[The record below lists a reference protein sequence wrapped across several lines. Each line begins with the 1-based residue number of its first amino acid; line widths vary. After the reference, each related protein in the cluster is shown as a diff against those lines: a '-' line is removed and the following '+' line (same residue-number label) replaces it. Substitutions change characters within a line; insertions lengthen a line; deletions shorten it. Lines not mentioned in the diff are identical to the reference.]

1 MTLKKSV
8 FQRVHLNLLES
19 SSFPEGLR
27 GEFKSHLALLNFRR
41 AQYLIL
47 LLLLTNFL
55 LFLTD
60 YFNYQKGLWSLNSS
74 YKLLFQANLA
84 MGVWMVILILAA
96 SFLRFSSSKFKMKLQ
111 VSFTVVTSLLSLCI
125 AASIS
130 GGLDQQLHAHITL
143 YTLALFGIAALI
155 YLDPRI
161 SFLIILGSYVVFV
174 GTLRNFQ
181 PDYYMFWEQAIN
193 TVLLALV
200 AWLISSYFYRLHIRD
215 FHYQLSIESIVK
227 ERTAKLEEVNCQL
240 EEEILEKQRLDDE
253 LTQFFKAAL
262 DIICIFN
269 FNYLVTR
276 VNEALQNL
284 LGYSIDEVKMK
295 SLLEYIHTEDRQRM
309 AEVLEERKIKVS
321 PLTKLE
327 TRMLCKNGKYI
338 LVEWT
343 IVTDADRQLYF
354 AVGRDVTERNR
365 DQEKIYRLAS
375 IVESTD
381 DGIIGMDTEGT
392 VMYWNPGAERVYGYS
407 QEEIVGK
414 SISMIFHVD
423 RHDELVEIFSKA
435 QKGEKISHLETE
447 RRHKNGKMIDVSIT
461 VSPIKDDLGKVI
473 GVSTILQDIS
483 AKKQIEREL
492 ARLDRLNLIGEM
504 AAGISHE
511 VRNPMTTVRGFL
523 QLLYEKEGNA
533 GNRSYYDLMIAEL
546 DRANAIL
553 TEFLSI
559 SRTQMTERK
568 SQNLNEIIKSMAPLL
583 EASAV
588 SSNKRIQI
596 ELEELPDLLLDDK
609 ETRQVILNLSRN
621 GLEAMDEG
629 GTLTLRTSTKEN
641 EVILE
646 VRDQGH
652 GISPELIGKL
662 GTPFLTTKCEGTGLG
677 LAICYGIAARH
688 EALIEVESGGSGST
702 FYVRY
707 QIAR

>member
-1 MTLKKSV
+1 MTLKESV
-8 FQRVHLNLLES
+8 FQKVHLNLLKS

-27 GEFKSHLALLNFRR
+27 GGFKSHLALLNFRR

-55 LFLTD
+55 LLLTD
-60 YFNYQKGLWSLNSS
+60 YFNYQKGLWAPNSP
-74 YKLLFQANLA
+74 YKLLFQAHLA
-84 MGVWMVILILAA
+84 MGVGMVFLILVA
-96 SFLRFSSSKFKMKLQ
+96 SFLRFSSSKLNMQLQ
-111 VSFTVVTSLLSLCI
+111 VRFTVVTSLLSLSI
-125 AASIS
+125 AAFIS
-130 GGLDQQLHAHITL
+130 GGLDQLHHQHITL
-143 YTLALFGIAALI
+143 YTLTLFGIAALI
-155 YLDPRI
+155 YLDSRI
-161 SFLIILGSYVVFV
+161 SFLIYLCSYIVFV
-174 GTLRNFQ
+174 GALRNFQ
-181 PDYYMFWEQAIN
+181 LNYDMLWEQAID
-193 TVLLALV
+193 TALVVLV
-200 AWLISSYFYRLHIRD
+200 AWLISSYFYWLHIRE
-215 FHYQLSIESIVK
+215 FRYQQSIELMVK

-253 LTQFFKAAL
+253 MTQFFRAAL

-269 FNYLVTR
+269 FNYLITR
-276 VNEALQNL
+276 VNDALQNL
-284 LGYSIDEVKMK
+284 LGYSKGEFKMK
-295 SLLEYIHTEDRQRM
+295 SLLEYIHIEDRQRM
-309 AEVLEERKIKVS
+309 AEALEERKLKAT

-327 TRMLCKNGKYI
+327 TRMLCKNGKYT

-343 IVTDADRQLYF
+343 IVTDSDRQLYF
-354 AVGRDVTERNR
+354 AVGRDVTKRNR
-365 DQEKIYRLAS
+365 DQEKAYRLAS

-392 VMYWNPGAERVYGYS
+392 VLYWNPGAERVYGYT

-447 RRHKNGKMIDVSIT
+447 RRHKNGQMIEVSIT

-473 GVSTILQDIS
+473 GVSTILRDIS
-483 AKKQIEREL
+483 AKKQMEREL

-523 QLLYEKEGNA
+523 QLLYDKEGNA
-533 GNRSYYDLMIAEL
+533 GNRSYYNLMIAEL

-559 SRTQMTERK
+559 SRTKMTERR

-596 ELEELPDLLLDDK
+596 EMEELPDLLLDDK

-629 GTLTLRTSTKEN
+629 GILTLRTFTKDN

-652 GISPELIGKL
+652 GISTELIGKL
-662 GTPFLTTKCEGTGLG
+662 GTPFFTTKSEGTGLG

-688 EALIEVESGGSGST
+688 EARIEVESGERGSV

-707 QIAR
+707 QFAR